1 MENNI
6 ILNYVYVKY
15 DYLILVYY
23 ESFINF
29 YFRING
35 ELIINLQLSVCQ
47 IIGYGRVDIL
57 LNN

>member
-35 ELIINLQLSVCQ
+35 ELIINL
-47 IIGYGRVDIL
+47 
-57 LNN
+57 

>member
-29 YFRING
+29 YF
-35 ELIINLQLSVCQ
+35 
-47 IIGYGRVDIL
+47 
-57 LNN
+57 

>member
-15 DYLILVYY
+15 VYLILVYY

-29 YFRING
+29 YFRINS